1 MQPVTCA
8 MDTLRPQLPQNVFG
22 LKTKL
27 LAPILVIVLASLTL
41 SIMTVTHLADTVL
54 IAAGKEKILY
64 SSMVVTNNIMAQI
77 NRAKADMT
85 FAYRIPD
92 IYSSI
97 DPTGTRGFDS
107 RKDYI
112 DHANALLA
120 DLGKACGYYETF
132 YTVNSAGMTQTCS
145 VPEVVGVLDISNR
158 QWFHQS
164 MRTGELTLSPPF
176 RSRFTNNALMAV
188 SRRFSHN
195 GQEGLM
201 VGSLQIRKFTLDAL
215 ERENTP
221 WQQALVVSS
230 DGLVVA
236 SVNDSEIGERS
247 FGEQPWFRSMIKNKL
262 DYLELTE
269 DRADT
274 IASLQALEGTDLY
287 ALVLTDRSHLTA
299 PMDKVTRIGLITVL
313 IAGLLAFVG
322 IYVVLNPATHDISRL
337 ADYAQIAGAGQE
349 AEPVRLKRRDEVG
362 VLSHALA
369 DMVQN
374 LTDTVAEVQ
383 QATRAK
389 SDFLARMSHEIR
401 TPMNVIIGM
410 TQLAHQATREEKNLV
425 YLGKIRGA
433 TENLLGIINDI
444 LDFSKVEAGK
454 MTLEN
459 KPFRIS
465 GMLTSVY
472 DLFEVKSR
480 EKGIAL
486 VFHKDDEVPDAI
498 VGDSLRLSQ
507 ICINL
512 CSNSLKF
519 TERGSVTLNVSLDED
534 LGENVRLRF
543 SVTDTGIGMPPEQQH
558 KIFDAF
564 AQADGSTTRRF
575 GGTGLGLSICKLL
588 AQLMDGD
595 IGVESVPLQGST
607 FTFTGLFRKVD
618 EASVPASS
626 TEYEVFVPRRNL
638 HGFTVL
644 LAEDNPLNQEIAIEF
659 LRSFGLAA
667 EVADNGAMAVGMMRE
682 HNYDLVLLDIQMPVM
697 DGLEAARQIREYE
710 GDGPNVPILAM
721 TANAMSGDREKSLAA
736 GMNAHLTKPIDIRA
750 LEDALYRWLP
760 ETSCR
765 TETDSETA
773 NA

>member
-1 MQPVTCA
+1 
-8 MDTLRPQLPQNVFG
+8 MDTLRPQLQQNVFG

-27 LAPILVIVLASLTL
+27 LAPILAIVLASLTF
-41 SIMTVTHLADTVL
+41 SIMIVTHMADTAL
-54 IAAGKEKILY
+54 IATGKEKILY
-64 SSMVVTNNIMAQI
+64 SSMVVSNNIMAQI

-92 IYSSI
+92 IYSTI
-97 DPTGTRGFDS
+97 DPAATQEFDS
-107 RKDYI
+107 REAYI
-112 DHANALLA
+112 DHANTLLA
-120 DLGKACGYYETF
+120 SLGEACGYYETF
-132 YTVNSAGMTQTCS
+132 YTVNSAGMTQACS
-145 VPEVVGVLDISNR
+145 VPDVVGVLDISNR

-176 RSRFTNNALMAV
+176 RSRFTNDALMAV

-221 WQQALVVSS
+221 WQQALVVASE
-230 DGLVVA
+230 GLVVA
-236 SVNDSEIGERS
+236 SVNDSDIGELS
-247 FGEQPWFRSMIKNKL
+247 FGEQPWFRSMIKDNL
-262 DYLELTE
+262 SYLEFA
-269 DRADT
+269 DGRAET
-274 IASLQALEGTDLY
+274 IASLQPLKGTDLY
-287 ALVLTDRSHLTA
+287 ALVLTDRTHLTG

-337 ADYAQIAGAGQE
+337 ANYAQITGAGQE
-349 AEPVRLKRRDEVG
+349 TEPVRLKRRDEVG

-410 TQLAHQATREEKNLV
+410 AQLATQATREEKNLA

-433 TENLLGIINDI
+433 AENLLGIINDI

-454 MTLEN
+454 MSLED

-465 GMLTSVY
+465 GILTSVY
-472 DLFEVKSR
+472 DLFEVKAR
-480 EKGIAL
+480 EKSIAL
-486 VFHKDDEVPDAI
+486 VFHKDDDVPDAI

-507 ICINL
+507 ICTNL

-519 TERGSVTLNVSLDED
+519 TEHGSITLNVSLDED
-534 LGENVRLRF
+534 LDDSVRLRF
-543 SVTDTGIGMPPEQQH
+543 SVADTGIGMTPEQQD
-558 KIFDAF
+558 KIFEAF

-575 GGTGLGLSICKLL
+575 GGTGLGLAICKLL

-595 IGVESVPLQGST
+595 IWVESAPLQGST
-607 FTFTGLFRKVD
+607 FTFTGLFKKVD
-618 EASVPASS
+618 ATSVPASDAQ
-626 TEYEVFVPRRNL
+626 YEVFVPRRNL

-644 LAEDNPLNQEIAIEF
+644 LAEDNPLNQEIAVEF
-659 LRSFGLAA
+659 LRSFGVAA

-682 HNYDLVLLDIQMPVM
+682 RTYDLVLLDIQMPVM

-710 GDGPNVPILAM
+710 GNGPHVPILAM
-721 TANAMSGDREKSLAA
+721 TANAMSGDQEKSLAA

-765 TETDSETA
+765 TETESETA
-773 NA
+773 DA